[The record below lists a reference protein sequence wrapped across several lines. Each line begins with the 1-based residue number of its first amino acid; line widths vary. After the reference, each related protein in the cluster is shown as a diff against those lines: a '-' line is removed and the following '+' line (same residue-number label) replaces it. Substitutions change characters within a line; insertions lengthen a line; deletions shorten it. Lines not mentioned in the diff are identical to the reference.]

1 MYIYYY
7 RYYFAVSNMEAGV
20 EYKMNILNL
29 IKPDSL
35 YNVGMRPALFSGLL
49 TLLAFLVQKYTY

>member
-1 MYIYYY
+1 
-7 RYYFAVSNMEAGV
+7 MEAGV

-35 YNVGMRPALFSGLL
+35 YNIGMRPALFSGLL
-49 TLLAFLVQKYTY
+49 ALLVQKYRY